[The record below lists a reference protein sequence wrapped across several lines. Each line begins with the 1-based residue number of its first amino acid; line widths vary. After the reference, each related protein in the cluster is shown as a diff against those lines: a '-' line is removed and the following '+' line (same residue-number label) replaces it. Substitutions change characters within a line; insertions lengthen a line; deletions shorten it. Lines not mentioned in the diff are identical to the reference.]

1 MACINRHRCNSCPHP
16 CKSEIQ
22 EQEFSKWW
30 ASLTIVQK
38 EQLMNEHYPQCTATW
53 LTMKRDERVALI
65 EKSGIIRKKG
75 NKYTA
80 LGHDF

>member
-1 MACINRHRCNSCPHP
+1 MACINKHRCNSCPHP

-22 EQEFSKWW
+22 ETEFSKWW
-30 ASLTIVQK
+30 ASLSVAQK
-38 EQLMNEHYPQCTATW
+38 IQVMGEDYPQCTVLW
-53 LTMKRDERVALI
+53 LTLKRDERIAKI
-65 EKSGIIRKKG
+65 EQSGIIRKKG

>member
-1 MACINRHRCNSCPHP
+1 MACINKHRCNFCPHP
-16 CKSEIQ
+16 CTSEIQ

-30 ASLTIVQK
+30 ASLTIDQK
-38 EQLMNEHYPQCTATW
+38 VHLTGEDYPQCTVLW
-53 LTMKRDERVALI
+53 LTMKRDERVTLI

>member
-1 MACINRHRCNSCPHP
+1 MACINKHRCNFCPSP
-16 CKSEIQ
+16 CKSDIQ
-22 EQEFSKWW
+22 EKEFSKWW
-30 ASLTIVQK
+30 ASLTIAQK
-38 EQLMNEHYPQCTATW
+38 EQLMSEQYPQCTATW
-53 LTMKRDERVALI
+53 LTMKRDERVTLI

>member
-1 MACINRHRCNSCPHP
+1 MACINKHRCNFCPSP

-22 EQEFSKWW
+22 EKEFSKWW
-30 ASLTIVQK
+30 ASLTIDQK
-38 EQLMNEHYPQCTATW
+38 VHVTGEGYPQCTVLW